1 MGINSSIKKLDEQ
14 IEEMEKNSN
23 LDKRSE
29 KFKVV
34 DLKDEYTSSDT
45 VKISN
50 LEEIDD
56 NSSHEDLED
65 TKRVDSVSN
74 EEEDE
79 KEELLVLYIIV
90 VFVIIVFLLLF
101 YFLLR

>member
-14 IEEMEKNSN
+14 IEEMEKRNN
-23 LDKRSE
+23 LANKSDKFE
-29 KFKVV
+29 IV
-34 DLKDEYTSSDT
+34 DLEDEYTSSDT

-56 NSSHEDLED
+56 NNSHEDLEN
-65 TKRVDSVSN
+65 TKKVDCVSN
-74 EEEDE
+74 DDEE